1 MTVVVCQIW
10 SVVASDACLAK
21 LSQTAV
27 SAAAAAT
34 FNDSSAIAQPT
45 HQPIIRINL
54 AGADQVQTLA
64 GFGKLLLS
72 ACH

>member
-1 MTVVVCQIW
+1 M
-10 SVVASDACLAK
+10 ASPARLQLQSNQ
-21 LSQTAV
+21 LSDLLPAAV